1 MTSKK
6 DITAAKRLLERNGFE
21 VKVKR
26 PEPRI
31 GDIFDIDGHAVLI
44 TFHQLDSAGDG
55 DTFYWGGVK
64 VHEAKYEES
73 HWESMWID
81 SEKYHKDPNSYKHL
95 GHIDLSKAMSK

>member
-31 GDIFDIDGHAVLI
+31 GDIFQIDGYKVLI
-44 TFHQLDSAGDG
+44 TFHQLNSTGPD
-55 DTFYWGGVK
+55 DTYYWGGVK
-64 VHEAKYEES
+64 VHESNYENSYREPL
-73 HWESMWID
+73 WID
-81 SEKYHKDPNSYKHL
+81 SEEYHSNPNSYKYL
-95 GHIDLSKAMSK
+95 GNIDLSEAISK